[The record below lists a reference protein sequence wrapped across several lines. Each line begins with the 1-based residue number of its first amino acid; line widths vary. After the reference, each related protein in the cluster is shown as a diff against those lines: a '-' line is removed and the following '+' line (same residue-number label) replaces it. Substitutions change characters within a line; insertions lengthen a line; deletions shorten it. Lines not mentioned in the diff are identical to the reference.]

1 MNCLSLDFGGSSVKY
16 AVVSENAEILYHG
29 QVAAPLSSCE
39 AFLETVDALYQQ
51 EKHRVS
57 GISLSLPGVIDS
69 IGGTL
74 LSSGAY
80 ASILA
85 QKNVVQLISD
95 RCGVPVAVENDGK
108 CGALSEAWNGALKD
122 IPCGV
127 VLILGTGIGG
137 GVILDGKLH
146 HGAGFCAGEF
156 SYVTTENYGHSLMS
170 QSWMN
175 VGVFG
180 MTYKACK
187 YKNLSFDAQDAAPL
201 LHKFDP
207 LLSRFFPPVEGE
219 PKPVKADGK
228 QILRWYQEGDTE
240 AAQIYRELIH
250 SLAVLIL
257 NIQLCLAPQRI
268 VIGGGLSRFEPLL
281 RDVEAELAAAYAG
294 GLMPATV
301 HSQLVRS
308 SYLSDCNLLGA
319 ACNFFQKKGAL

>member
-16 AVVSENAEILYHG
+16 AVVSENAEILHHG
-29 QVAAPLSSCE
+29 QVAAPISSCE
-39 AFLETVDALYQQ
+39 VFLETVDTLYRS

-69 IGGTL
+69 SSGML

-108 CGALSEAWNGALKD
+108 CGALSEAWCGALKD
-122 IPCGV
+122 VSCGV

-156 SYVTTENYGHSLMS
+156 SYVSTENYGYSLMS
-170 QSWMN
+170 QAWMN

-187 YKNLSFDAQDAAPL
+187 YKNLSFDVQDAAPL

-207 LLSRFFPPVEGE
+207 LLCRFFPPVEGE
-219 PKPVKADGK
+219 SKPIKADGK
-228 QILRWYQEGDTE
+228 QILQWYQQGDADATK
-240 AAQIYRELIH
+240 IYRDLIH

-257 NIQLCLAPQRI
+257 NIQLCIAPQRI
-268 VIGGGLSRFEPLL
+268 VIGGGLSRFEPLIS
-281 RDVEAELAAAYAG
+281 DVEAELAEAYTG
-294 GLMPATV
+294 GLMNTTV
-301 HSQLVRS
+301 HSHLVRS
-308 SYLSDCNLLGA
+308 SYLADCNLLGA